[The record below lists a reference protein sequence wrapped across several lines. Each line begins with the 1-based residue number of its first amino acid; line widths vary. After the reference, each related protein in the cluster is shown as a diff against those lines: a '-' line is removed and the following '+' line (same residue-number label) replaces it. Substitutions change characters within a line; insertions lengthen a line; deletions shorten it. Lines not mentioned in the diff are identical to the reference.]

1 MQDYAAPWFRARR
14 QQGVDDTIY
23 YGMIAP
29 SSGQRY
35 VFSVPHEQ
43 CDGVGAFMRLLRCSG
58 VHDWQGI
65 TGKPATIPGFFSC
78 LRTRPNHPP
87 VQAPSWRRRAMAPV
101 DAADQ
106 FIALEPFSV
115 EQTTQLRSAAKAA
128 SVSLNS
134 LLLAAFH
141 NVIAEQLLL
150 EGGGSWF
157 VPVSLRGALQL
168 PSDEMNHASGIYLSL
183 PALAQKEDIQSQ
195 LSQGLRRNEHWWLW
209 HQARLVATLGGQW
222 LVGRL
227 LPLLQ
232 QRHYLGSF
240 SSMGEWNID
249 WSDSLYPQELL
260 MWGVPP
266 GSPSYPVSACWLICN
281 GQLVLSLK
289 LNAVLGL
296 GSERCRSLLRDWCR
310 ALTKPLSEQDEYQE
324 ESEHG

>member
-14 QQGVDDTIY
+14 HQGVDDTIY
-23 YGMIAP
+23 FGMIAP
-29 SSGQRY
+29 SSDHRY

-65 TGKPATIPGFFSC
+65 TGKPAAIPSFFSC
-78 LRTRPNHPP
+78 LRTRPRHPS
-87 VQAPSWRRRAMAPV
+87 VQAPNWRRRSMASV

-106 FIALEPFSV
+106 FIALDHFSK
-115 EQTTQLRSAAKAA
+115 EQTIQLRSAAK
-128 SVSLNS
+128 SSTVSLNS
-134 LLLAAFH
+134 LLLAALH
-141 NVIAEQLLL
+141 NVIAEQLLID
-150 EGGGSWF
+150 GGGSWF

-168 PSDEMNHASGIYLSL
+168 PSDEMNHASGIYLPL
-183 PALAQKEDIQSQ
+183 PALVQREDVQSR

-227 LPLLQ
+227 LRLLQ

-249 WSDSLYPQELL
+249 WSDSLYPQDLL
-260 MWGVPP
+260 MWAIAP
-266 GSPSYPVSACWLICN
+266 GSPSYPVSACWLTCN

-289 LNAVLGL
+289 LNVVLGL
-296 GSERCRSLLRDWCR
+296 GSERCQSLLRDWYC
-310 ALTKPLSEQDEYQE
+310 ALTKLLSEQATHQE
-324 ESEHG
+324 EIGHG

>member
-58 VHDWQGI
+58 VQDWQGI
-65 TGKPATIPGFFSC
+65 TGKPASIPGFFSC
-78 LRTRPNHPP
+78 LRAQAKKAPAELPN
-87 VQAPSWRRRAMAPV
+87 WRRHMVAPV
-101 DAADQ
+101 DAEEQ
-106 FIALEPFSV
+106 FIAIEPFSLA
-115 EQTTQLRSAAKAA
+115 QTTQLRGIAKAS
-128 SVSLNS
+128 SVSVNS
-134 LLLAAFH
+134 LLLTTLH
-141 NVIAEQLLL
+141 NVIAEQLLV

-157 VPVSLRGALQL
+157 VPVSLRGALHL

-183 PALAQKEDIQSQ
+183 PAVAQRVDVQSQ
-195 LSQGLRRNEHWWLW
+195 LIQGLRRNEHWWLW
-209 HQARLVATLGGQW
+209 HQARLVAKLGGQW

-227 LPLLQ
+227 LPMLQ

-249 WSDSLYPQELL
+249 WSDSLYPEELL

-266 GSPSYPVSACWLICN
+266 GSPSYPVAACWLICN
-281 GQLVLSLK
+281 GQLVLTLK

-296 GSERCRSLLRDWCR
+296 GKDSCQSLLRDWCS
-310 ALTKPLSEQDEYQE
+310 ALTKLLSEQEVDQE
-324 ESEHG
+324 EIAHG